1 MKKKK
6 TSYFDR
12 FMAMSDEQRKQEV
25 AEFDKEDLR
34 PGTPLTA
41 AERKSFERMV
51 KRGRPQVG
59 LGAEKIRISLERG
72 LLAKTDK
79 LALRRHTNRSRL
91 IAEGLQLLLK
101 SA

>member
-6 TSYFDR
+6 ASYFDR
-12 FMAMSDEQRKQEV
+12 FMSMSDERRKLEV

-41 AERKSFERMV
+41 TERKAFDRTI

-59 LGAEKIRISLERG
+59 LGAEKIRVSLERG
-72 LLAKTDK
+72 LLAQTDK
-79 LALRRHTNRSRL
+79 LAQRRHMSRSQL
-91 IAEGLQLLLK
+91 IAEGLRQLIQ

>member
-12 FMAMSDEQRKQEV
+12 FMAMSDQQRKLEV

-34 PGTPLTA
+34 PGTSLTV
-41 AERKSFERMV
+41 AERKRFERTV
-51 KRGRPQVG
+51 KRGRPRVG
-59 LGAEKIRISLERG
+59 MGAEKIRVSLERG
-72 LLAKTDK
+72 LLAQTNK
-79 LALRRHTNRSRL
+79 LAERRHMSRSQV
-91 IAEGLQLLLK
+91 IAEGLRLLLK